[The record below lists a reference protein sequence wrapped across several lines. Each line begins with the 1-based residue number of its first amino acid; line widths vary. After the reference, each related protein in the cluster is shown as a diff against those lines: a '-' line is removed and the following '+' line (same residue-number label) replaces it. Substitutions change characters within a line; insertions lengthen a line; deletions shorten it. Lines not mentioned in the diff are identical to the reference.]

1 MSLQLEIGEI
11 AEFSMI
17 ASDADMASALGVD
30 SDSDDRFPEV
40 FATSRMVAIME
51 LAAARIMK
59 KLLTPDQLSVGV
71 GVNIMHLAATPNHT
85 EVSAKATFLGME
97 GKLYKFK
104 IEAFDT
110 GGLIGKG
117 EHTRAIIEFDRLVA
131 SASKRVANNFI
142 YHVVMPDYWQQFE
155 EKANYTPPTF
165 AEEGFIHCCTKAQID
180 YVLSTYFKETK
191 EVLLLKI
198 DKTKLTSE
206 LKVEPANGQQFP
218 HIYGAINKTAIVAID
233 KMNL

>member
-1 MSLQLEIGEI
+1 MSLQLEIGET
-11 AEFSMI
+11 AEFSMM
-17 ASDADMASALGVD
+17 ASDADMASALGD
-30 SDSDDRFPEV
+30 GSGDKFPEV

-104 IEAFDT
+104 SEAFDT

-131 SASKRVANNFI
+131 SAEKRVANNFI

-155 EKANYTPPTF
+155 AKTAYTPPTF
-165 AEEGFIHCCTKAQID
+165 AEEGFIHCCTKAQIE
-180 YVLSTYFKETK
+180 YVLSTYFKGVAEI
-191 EVLLLKI
+191 VLLKI
-198 DKTKLTSE
+198 DKTRLTSE
-206 LKVEPANGQQFP
+206 LKVEPANGQYFP
-218 HIYGAINKTAIVAID
+218 HIYGAINKAAIITIE
-233 KMNL
+233 KRKI

>member
-1 MSLQLEIGEI
+1 MLIQLEIGET

-17 ASDADMASALGVD
+17 ASDADMASALGD
-30 SDSDDRFPEV
+30 GSGDRFPEV

-59 KLLTPDQLSVGV
+59 KLLSPDQLSVGV

-131 SASKRVANNFI
+131 SATKRVDGNFI

-155 EKANYTPPTF
+155 GKSAYTPPTF

-180 YVLSTYFKETK
+180 YVLSTYFKGVT

-198 DKTKLTSE
+198 DRNLLASE
-206 LKVEPANGQQFP
+206 LKVEPANGQYFP
-218 HIYGAINKTAIVAID
+218 HIYGTINKSAIIAVE
-233 KMNL
+233 KRNP

>member
-1 MSLQLEIGEI
+1 MTTKLEIGET
-11 AEFSMI
+11 AEFSMV
-17 ASDADMASALGVD
+17 ASDADMASALGD
-30 SDSDDRFPEV
+30 GSGDRFPEV

-59 KLLTPDQLSVGV
+59 KLLTPEQLSVGV

-85 EVSAKATFLGME
+85 KVVAKATFLGME

-131 SASKRVANNFI
+131 SATKRTSNN
-142 YHVVMPDYWQQFE
+142 E
-155 EKANYTPPTF
+155 
-165 AEEGFIHCCTKAQID
+165 
-180 YVLSTYFKETK
+180 
-191 EVLLLKI
+191 
-198 DKTKLTSE
+198 
-206 LKVEPANGQQFP
+206 
-218 HIYGAINKTAIVAID
+218 
-233 KMNL
+233 